1 MICNVTETTRM
12 RAPEISDPPDSTFP
26 HQTAIAL
33 LERLNRL
40 EPEARA
46 TALVALPWD
55 AATVVGLR
63 PVMAR
68 RDIDLATALG
78 VFFRGAPERFN
89 YMHKHEVPA
98 AHLAEVRLLDN
109 ICQRVNSGFY
119 LPQPGRS
126 LVCRDRLT
134 RWLAAQEADRAARRR
149 GRWILDPA
157 IVAAARDAVAC
168 PAPELPRPA
177 PRKGGLW
184 QALVAPVRGLG
195 PMRRRDG

>member
-98 AHLAEVRLLDN
+98 AHLAYDTSVLASTVPLRKRLD
-109 ICQRVNSGFY
+109 RSAWEPG
-119 LPQPGRS
+119 PQPHYS
-126 LVCRDRLT
+126 L
-134 RWLAAQEADRAARRR
+134 
-149 GRWILDPA
+149 
-157 IVAAARDAVAC
+157 
-168 PAPELPRPA
+168 
-177 PRKGGLW
+177 
-184 QALVAPVRGLG
+184 PVYK
-195 PMRRRDG
+195 